1 MMKRLAVI
9 GAALGLVW
17 LGYSAVEASPEFWKI
32 EWPKTDFEKT
42 SVDFSEIMSGGPP
55 KDGIPAIN
63 DPKFV
68 AVSEVDDIPPT
79 EPVVGLTLGGETKA
93 YPLRILMWHEI
104 VNDHVGGIPVSV
116 TFCPLCNAAVVFD
129 GRVGDKVLDFGTT
142 GKLRNSDLVMYDR
155 QTESWWQQFTGTA
168 IVGEMLGTKLK
179 FVPARLESFANFK
192 KRAPNGLVQVP
203 SVAGMRRYGANPYG
217 GYDSS
222 ARPFLYRGEM
232 PKNVAPLSRV
242 VAIEGESRAW
252 ALDYLRNKR
261 RVELDGGLVITWE
274 PGQNS
279 ALDSG
284 VIAEGADVGN
294 VLVQRREGE
303 KMVDV
308 VYRVDFAFA
317 YHAFHPDHP
326 IVAE

>member
-93 YPLRILMWHEI
+93 YPLRILIWHEI

-168 IVGEMLGTKLK
+168 IVGEKLGTKLK

>member
-155 QTESWWQQFTGTA
+155 QTESWWQQFTGSA

>member
-104 VNDHVGGIPVSV
+104 VNDHVGGSPVSV

>member
-1 MMKRLAVI
+1 M
-9 GAALGLVW
+9 
-17 LGYSAVEASPEFWKI
+17 
-32 EWPKTDFEKT
+32 
-42 SVDFSEIMSGGPP
+42 
-55 KDGIPAIN
+55 
-63 DPKFV
+63 
-68 AVSEVDDIPPT
+68 
-79 EPVVGLTLGGETKA
+79 
-93 YPLRILMWHEI
+93 
-104 VNDHVGGIPVSV
+104 
-116 TFCPLCNAAVVFD
+116 
-129 GRVGDKVLDFGTT
+129 
-142 GKLRNSDLVMYDR
+142 
-155 QTESWWQQFTGTA
+155 
-168 IVGEMLGTKLK
+168 
-179 FVPARLESFANFK
+179 PARLESFANFK

>member
-168 IVGEMLGTKLK
+168 IVGEMLGTKL
-179 FVPARLESFANFK
+179 
-192 KRAPNGLVQVP
+192 
-203 SVAGMRRYGANPYG
+203 
-217 GYDSS
+217 
-222 ARPFLYRGEM
+222 
-232 PKNVAPLSRV
+232 
-242 VAIEGESRAW
+242 
-252 ALDYLRNKR
+252 
-261 RVELDGGLVITWE
+261 
-274 PGQNS
+274 
-279 ALDSG
+279 
-284 VIAEGADVGN
+284 
-294 VLVQRREGE
+294 
-303 KMVDV
+303 
-308 VYRVDFAFA
+308 
-317 YHAFHPDHP
+317 
-326 IVAE
+326 